1 MEDLSALSLLLTLS
15 TSFLALLL
23 RNYLSVNRKH
33 DIFNCKN
40 EITNFTQRGNQK
52 KKVKKQSSALHHGTP
67 SNCFLM

>member
-52 KKVKKQSSALHHGTP
+52 KKLKNSPVPYIMVHPPTAS
-67 SNCFLM
+67 